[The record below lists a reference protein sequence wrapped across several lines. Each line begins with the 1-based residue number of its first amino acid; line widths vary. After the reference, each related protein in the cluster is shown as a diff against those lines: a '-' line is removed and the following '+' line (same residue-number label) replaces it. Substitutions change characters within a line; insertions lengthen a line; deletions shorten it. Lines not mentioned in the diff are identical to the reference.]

1 MKKLITF
8 ASMKYKIKLLP
19 LAVTLALYVFS
30 CQMPTTFSPQEDVL
44 YQVECLFQN
53 HPDSAIQILD
63 TLNVGAL
70 SEKEKA
76 HYCLL
81 KAQTILLMDFGNAE
95 ADSLL
100 QVAADYFS
108 RHDEKYFEAL
118 TYFNQSRQMGVTM
131 GLETQ
136 NEKECTELML
146 KALQCINDCQH
157 LDPRLLQCS
166 KKEAD
171 EQYKIGSLRSQ
182 IQMGLS
188 SLYASTGFVEE
199 SIYYTKLA
207 DQFYAEHDMKQARIR
222 SSFSLGNNYLEFGEY
237 DTCLMYYD
245 RGLQFAKAVND
256 VVEGA
261 YYYVATNLY
270 YMTLI
275 DYEQYETKQER
286 QQLLRKAVATSR
298 KGLEVLSD
306 SIDAPMAISFKAQ
319 LNQSLCDGY
328 YELQQY
334 DSALYFGQQAIGMEE
349 DDLVAAQ
356 TYKYLLLSYLASG
369 DIENA
374 RHYADLYFD
383 KTWEFEF
390 IGKDVAEATDTHQK
404 QIEIQQLQSEQQLK
418 RMRLYL
424 LIAALMI
431 VLMVVVFFA
440 YRHQK
445 ENEVKNLQLSQEKQ
459 QLQKNYDDKE
469 RLSIEALRLRMQTI
483 YKERND
489 NLYDRLIT
497 DFNAVYPN
505 ALSHFEASHPE
516 LTDTERAICLL
527 SFFSFRVKEI
537 AYILN
542 LRENTVSKARLA
554 IKKKTG
560 TNEPAETIKPF
571 IG

>member
-1 MKKLITF
+1 MKRIFKKLSILV
-8 ASMKYKIKLLP
+8 ALLSGVS
-19 LAVTLALYVFS
+19 A
-30 CQMPTTFSPQEDVL
+30 CQQHHIPTPEEDQL
-44 YQVECLFQN
+44 YQVECFYYN
-53 HPDSAIQILD
+53 HPDSAMQILD
-63 TLNVGAL
+63 TLVVEKL

-76 HYCLL
+76 HFCLL
-81 KAQTILLMDFGNAE
+81 KAQTILQMDFSNAE

-100 QVAADYFS
+100 NVAAAYFS
-108 RHDEKYFEAL
+108 RHDDEYFEAL
-118 TYFNQSRQMGVTM
+118 TYFNQSRRMGVTM

-146 KALQCINDCQH
+146 KALQCIEDCQH

-166 KKEAD
+166 EKEAD
-171 EQYKIGSLRSQ
+171 EQYKISSLRSQ

-199 SIYYTKLA
+199 SIHYAKLA
-207 DQFYAEHDMKQARIR
+207 DQFFTDHDLKRKRIR
-222 SSFSLGNNYLEFGEY
+222 TSFSLGNNYLELGEY

-245 RGLQFAKAVND
+245 RGLCFAEAVND
-256 VVEGA
+256 VAEGA

-275 DYEQYETKQER
+275 DYEQYDSEEER
-286 QQLLRKAVATSR
+286 RQLLRKAVATSR

-306 SIDAPMAISFKAQ
+306 SIDAPMAFSFKAQ
-319 LNQSLCDGY
+319 LSQSLCDGY

-334 DSALYFGQQAIGMEE
+334 DSALYFGQQAIGLEE

-356 TYKYLLLSYLASG
+356 TYKYLLLSYLATA

-374 RHYADLYFD
+374 RRYADLYFD

-390 IGKDVAEATDTHQK
+390 IGKDVAEATDVHKK

-431 VLMVVVFFA
+431 VLMAVVFFA

-497 DFNAVYPN
+497 EFNAVYPN

-537 AYILN
+537 AYILD
-542 LRENTVSKARLA
+542 LRENTVSKARIV

-560 TNEPAETIKPF
+560 NNDLAEIIKPF